1 MRCFCLKFVVFFVVV
16 SFWMD
21 HFRDGAKRIP
31 RYVYGSFCESIGS
44 CWFCN

>member
-1 MRCFCLKFVVFFVVV
+1 MRCFCLKFVVFFCGG
-16 SFWMD
+16 FILD
-21 HFRDGAKRIP
+21 GPLRDGAKCIP